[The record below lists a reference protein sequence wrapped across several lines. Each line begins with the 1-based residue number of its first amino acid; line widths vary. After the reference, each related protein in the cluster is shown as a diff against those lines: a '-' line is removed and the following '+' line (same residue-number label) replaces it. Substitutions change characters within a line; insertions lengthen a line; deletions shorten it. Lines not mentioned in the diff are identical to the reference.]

1 MNMTAMTRIPSLLI
15 LLASLYA
22 CSSPSFKEDA
32 TGEFADRG
40 LYPVVATG
48 FDEVHARRDANLP
61 DYSAVN
67 IEPLTLEN
75 TRITTTGSS
84 GTLGRDWQMT
94 PERDTQLRTDWA
106 AAMNQA
112 FSGYRQAE
120 DGGKVLLITSELTR
134 VIQGSKSFSATTA
147 AGAPAIGSTDSADIH
162 VEFRLYDQASGELL
176 AVIRDM
182 RTVPAPQ
189 WSRAGGIGMI
199 NLFRNWA
206 ALLHTRVSGR

>member
-1 MNMTAMTRIPSLLI
+1 MTALNRLLFLLI
-15 LLASLYA
+15 LPGLLCA
-22 CSSPSFKEDA
+22 CSSPSFREGA
-32 TGEFADRG
+32 TGEFADQG
-40 LYPVVATG
+40 LYPVSSTG
-48 FDEVHARRDANLP
+48 FDEVHARPDANLP
-61 DYSAVN
+61 AYSIVN
-67 IEPLTLEN
+67 IEPLKLDA
-75 TRITTTGSS
+75 TRITTTGGS

-94 PERDTQLRTDWA
+94 PERERQLRADWA
-106 AAMNQA
+106 AAMDQA
-112 FSGYRQAE
+112 FAGYEQAE
-120 DGGKVLLITSELTR
+120 SDGKVLRISSELTR
-134 VIQGSKSFSATTA
+134 VIQGSKSFSSTTG

-162 VEFRLYDQASGELL
+162 IEIRLHDQASGELL

>member
-1 MNMTAMTRIPSLLI
+1 MTALKRLLFLLI
-15 LLASLYA
+15 LPGLLWA

-32 TGEFADRG
+32 TGEFADQG
-40 LYPVVATG
+40 LYPVSSSG
-48 FDEVHARRDANLP
+48 FDEVHAKPGANLP
-61 DYSAVN
+61 GYSIVN
-67 IEPLTLEN
+67 IEPLTLDN
-75 TRITTTGSS
+75 TRITTTGGS

-94 PERDTQLRTDWA
+94 PERETQLRTDWA

-112 FSGYRQAE
+112 FAGYGQAE
-120 DGGKVLLITSELTR
+120 DGGKVLRISSELTR
-134 VIQGSKSFSATTA
+134 VVQGSKSFSSTTS

-162 VEFRLYDQASGELL
+162 IEIRLLDEASGELL

-206 ALLHTRVSGR
+206 SLLHTRVSGR

>member
-1 MNMTAMTRIPSLLI
+1 MTAMTRLLSLLI
-15 LLASLYA
+15 PLALLHG
-22 CSSPSFKEDA
+22 CSSPSIKEGA
-32 TGEFADRG
+32 TGEFADQG

-48 FDEVHARRDANLP
+48 FDEVHARPDADLP
-61 DYSAVN
+61 GYGAVN
-67 IEPLTLEN
+67 IEPLILEN
-75 TRITTTGSS
+75 TRITTTGGS

-94 PERDTQLRTDWA
+94 PERETQLRADWS

-120 DGGKVLLITSELTR
+120 DGGRVLRITSELTR
-134 VIQGSKSFSATTA
+134 VIQGSKSFSATSGP
-147 AGAPAIGSTDSADIH
+147 GAPAIGSTDSADIQI
-162 VEFRLYDQASGELL
+162 EIRLYDQAGGELL
-176 AVIRDM
+176 AVIRDA

-206 ALLHTRVSGR
+206 ALLHTRVS

>member
-1 MNMTAMTRIPSLLI
+1 MTAMTRIPTLLI
-15 LLASLYA
+15 LLASLCA
-22 CSSPSFKEDA
+22 CGSPSFKKDA

-40 LYPVVATG
+40 LYRVAATG
-48 FDEVHARRDANLP
+48 FDEVHARPDANLP
-61 DYSAVN
+61 GYSAVN

-75 TRITTTGSS
+75 TRITTTGAS
-84 GTLGRDWQMT
+84 GALGRDWQMT
-94 PERDTQLRTDWA
+94 PARETQLRSDWA

-112 FSGYRQAE
+112 FSGYQQAE
-120 DGGKVLLITSELTR
+120 DGGKVLRITSELTR
-134 VIQGSKSFSATTA
+134 VHQGRTSFSATA
-147 AGAPAIGSTDSADIH
+147 GAGAPAIGSTDSADIH
-162 VEFRLYDQASGELL
+162 IEIRLHDQASGELL
-176 AVIRDM
+176 AVVRDM

>member
-1 MNMTAMTRIPSLLI
+1 MTAMTRLLTPLI
-15 LLASLYA
+15 LLGSLYA
-22 CSSPSFKEDA
+22 CSSPSFKDDA
-32 TGEFADRG
+32 TGEFADQG
-40 LYPVVATG
+40 LYPVRATG
-48 FDEVHARRDANLP
+48 FDEVHARPDANLP
-61 DYSAVN
+61 GYSVVH
-67 IEPLTLEN
+67 IEPLALDA
-75 TRITTTGSS
+75 TRITTTGGS

-94 PERDTQLRTDWA
+94 PERETQLRTDWA
-106 AAMNQA
+106 AAMDQA

-120 DGGKVLLITSELTR
+120 DGGKVLQIKSELTR
-134 VIQGSKSFSATTA
+134 VIQGSKSFSATSA

-162 VEFRLYDQASGELL
+162 VEIRLHDEASGELL